1 VNANIPTI
9 PFININIKAILD
21 YYNNANNKEYL
32 FLKLYYRVL
41 YNNKVNKAKVIAKRS
56 NFQVFTI
63 SQIVLLAILAKNR
76 FTSKAPC
83 LLYYIIKV
91 AKGVYTLLS

>member
-1 VNANIPTI
+1 MLVNIPFT
-9 PFININIKAILD
+9 NINAKALLD
-21 YYNNANNKEYL
+21 YYDDATNKEYL
-32 FLKLYYRVL
+32 LLKLYCRVF
-41 YNNKVNKAKVIAKRS
+41 YNNKVNIAKAAAKRS
-56 NFQVFTI
+56 DSQVFTI